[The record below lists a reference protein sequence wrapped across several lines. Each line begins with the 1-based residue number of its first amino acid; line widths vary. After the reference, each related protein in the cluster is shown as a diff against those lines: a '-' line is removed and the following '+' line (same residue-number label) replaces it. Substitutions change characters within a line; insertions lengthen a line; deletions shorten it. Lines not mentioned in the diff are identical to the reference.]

1 MEDTKST
8 QDMPQETDLAANRP
22 LSLDQENFAASLEWF
37 DQEKLHYMFAELGRI
52 KSLLQQET
60 SARQRVESELRK
72 AKDIADA
79 TIQAREE
86 FLATMSHEL
95 RTPLSVVLGYTD
107 LLEEGEFG
115 QLTESQFAILKRVRK
130 NASDL
135 LSLINALL
143 DASYLQVG
151 RSVVSLSQVRLG
163 TALERVWRETQD
175 LREASSLSFIYDVQS
190 ADTAFQT
197 DCDKF
202 TVILRNLLSNA
213 AKFTDQGHVMLRGQ
227 SSEGGIEICVID
239 TGIGIKREEIPF
251 MFKPFYKV
259 GDAAARSRGGAGL
272 GLYVVGKFVDLLG
285 GKLVVESTIGSGS
298 TFRLWLPTFVGQEVM
313 TDITE

>member
-1 MEDTKST
+1 MDDTKSALY
-8 QDMPQETDLAANRP
+8 MPEETLPSANTST
-22 LSLDQENFAASLEWF
+22 SLDQENISASLELF
-37 DQEKLHYMFAELGRI
+37 DLEKLQRTLAELDRI
-52 KSLLQQET
+52 KGLLQQET
-60 SARQRVESELRK
+60 SARQGIESELRK
-72 AKDIADA
+72 AKDIAGA

-115 QLTESQFAILKRVRK
+115 QLTEPQFTILKRVKK

-135 LSLINALL
+135 LTLINALL
-143 DASYLQVG
+143 DASHLQVG
-151 RSVVSLSQVRLG
+151 RSIVSLTEGRLG
-163 TALERVWRETQD
+163 DALELVWRETQD
-175 LREASSLSFIYDVQS
+175 LREASSLSFIYDVPQ
-190 ADTAFQT
+190 ADIIFRT
-197 DCDKF
+197 DLDKF

-213 AKFTDQGHVMLRGQ
+213 AKFTDQGHVSLRGRP
-227 SSEGGIEICVID
+227 SASGVEICVSD

-285 GKLVVESTIGSGS
+285 GKLVVESTVGSGS
-298 TFRLWLPTFVGQEVM
+298 TFRLWLPTLVRQEG
-313 TDITE
+313 TADITE

>member
-1 MEDTKST
+1 VEDTKRT
-8 QDMPQETDLAANRP
+8 PDMPEETGHSANQYP
-22 LSLDQENFAASLEWF
+22 SLDQENISASLELF
-37 DQEKLHYMFAELGRI
+37 DLEKLQCTLAELDRI
-52 KSLLQQET
+52 KSLLQEET
-60 SARQRVESELRK
+60 SARQQVEYELRK

-95 RTPLSVVLGYTD
+95 RTPLSVVLGYMD

-115 QLTESQFAILKRVRK
+115 QMTEPQFAILKRVKK

-143 DASYLQVG
+143 EASHLQVG
-151 RSVVSLSQVRLG
+151 RSVVSLTKARLG
-163 TALERVWRETQD
+163 EVLERVWRETQE
-175 LREASSLSFIYDVQS
+175 LRESSPLSFIYDVQY
-190 ADTAFQT
+190 AETVFHT
-197 DCDKF
+197 DIDKF
-202 TVILRNLLSNA
+202 VVILRNLLSNA
-213 AKFTDQGHVMLRGQ
+213 AKFTDYGQVLLRGRP
-227 SSEGGIEICVID
+227 SEGGIEISVID
-239 TGIGIKREEIPF
+239 TGIGINKEEIPF

-298 TFRLWLPTFVGQEVM
+298 TFRLWLPTSLQHAATTPNAE
-313 TDITE
+313 